1 MAQGPRSAGREGA
14 PGSGPTAH
22 GPCHLLR
29 LSTRARLRGGLHGDR
44 RPALP
49 TPALHLPSA
58 GLGVQANPCGGD
70 PRPGDLPRPSRSDI
84 FARGWEQQPRGDK
97 VGTSRELRVQ
107 LGSEGSL
114 TGAYGP
120 VQERL
125 DVLGDDAEH
134 LDHCAETA
142 RREGRRAGPASP
154 TPLPLHPPPGPTAFW
169 LLPIAPAVALGGGG
183 RHPYW
188 PCLPQPRAAF
198 RVCGHG
204 ATGRPRPAHRW
215 RGRRAP
221 A

>member
-22 GPCHLLR
+22 GPCATFCG
-29 LSTRARLRGGLHGDR
+29 SA
-44 RPALP
+44 PA
-49 TPALHLPSA
+49 PASVVA
-58 GLGVQANPCGGD
+58 CTGT
-70 PRPGDLPRPSRSDI
+70 GDLPSPPLRYTFPPPASVCKPIPAAGTPAQVTSRPPRALSLQHPRL
-84 FARGWEQQPRGDK
+84 ARGWEQQPRGDK
-97 VGTSRELRVQ
+97 VGTSQELHVR

-154 TPLPLHPPPGPTAFW
+154 TPPLRPPPGPTAFW

-188 PCLPQPRAAF
+188 PCLPQPR
-198 RVCGHG
+198 
-204 ATGRPRPAHRW
+204 PAHRW